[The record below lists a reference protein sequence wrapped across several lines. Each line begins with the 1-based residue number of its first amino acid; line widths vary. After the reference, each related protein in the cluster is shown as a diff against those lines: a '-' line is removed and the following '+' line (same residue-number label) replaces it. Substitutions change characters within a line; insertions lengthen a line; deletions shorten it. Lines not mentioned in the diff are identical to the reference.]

1 MGFSGPV
8 VAEGCQSSEG
18 DGNSEEKAV
27 KSHFPTR
34 IQNLLPGSP
43 PQHSTTVMDPL
54 PPGVAYRRS
63 PPRKPEFP
71 MFPPPGRAKL
81 PLSRKPSRRL
91 SIFPRPCRVPAHD
104 QTLPAAHR
112 HPEPPGETAATEPLN
127 WLKEQPCD
135 SWAIGNLGSS
145 SRGIQPIPAR
155 SRGWRGASLR
165 VTGHWGGACPR
176 AGILVNGRVSDF
188 VSVQG
193 WTAFPA
199 LWIPGGQTC

>member
-1 MGFSGPV
+1 MTSTRTIL
-8 VAEGCQSSEG
+8 
-18 DGNSEEKAV
+18 
-27 KSHFPTR
+27 SHAR
-34 IQNLLPGSP
+34 DSP
-43 PQHSTTVMDPL
+43 PQHSTTVMAPL
-54 PPGVAYRRS
+54 APGVAYRRP

-112 HPEPPGETAATEPLN
+112 HPEPPGETTATELLN

-155 SRGWRGASLR
+155 SRRWRGLHSESPGIGAEPARVPEPVGTSLR
-165 VTGHWGGACPR
+165 EAGHIFGGCHHNTVCLPEVCEIGGLGIQVFRKAQLPSV
-176 AGILVNGRVSDF
+176 AGFGNVR
-188 VSVQG
+188 
-193 WTAFPA
+193 
-199 LWIPGGQTC
+199 